1 MFHISVVLCSLF
13 GHIEADQYSQS
24 DALLVV
30 NVTTDQKDCSKVKWT
45 IEKDIVERRI
55 GTHIVSLTTHRAWDC
70 GCVLDASG
78 CYPKAVKA
86 NQCVMYPMHDISDKL
101 VTHLYFVSS
110 SSSSSS
116 SSLRSLHYSSS
127 SSASLRSTV
136 YTVTP
141 PHQWRT
147 HASSVLL
154 SRRTTVS
161 IVVHSGHTFHLS
173 D

>member
-1 MFHISVVLCSLF
+1 MFHVSVVLCSLF

-78 CYPKAVKA
+78 CYPTAVKA
-86 NQCVMYPMHDISDKL
+86 KQCVMYPMHDISDKL

-116 SSLRSLHYSSS
+116 SSLRSLHSSSS

-141 PHQWRT
+141 KNM
-147 HASSVLL
+147 LL
-154 SRRTTVS
+154 QFFYLAVQLL
-161 IVVHSGHTFHLS
+161 V
-173 D
+173 

>member
-1 MFHISVVLCSLF
+1 MFHVSVVLCSLF

-24 DALLVV
+24 DVLLVV

-70 GCVLDASG
+70 GCVLDASD

-86 NQCVMYPMHDISDKL
+86 KQCVMYPMHDISDKL

-116 SSLRSLHYSSS
+116 SSSLRSLRSSSS

-161 IVVHSGHTFHLS
+161 IVHSGHTFHLS